1 MLLCLLV
8 ANSRLGP
15 SFFYNADKWLSGSL
29 EEFMTSKKLLPVL
42 ALLTMC
48 CALPAFGVS
57 KEIVQ
62 LQTQVQALQDQMAR
76 MQQSFD
82 ERMGVMRN
90 LIEQSTDNMNK
101 VTAAVNDLQKALSQQ
116 NADTAAKVDQV
127 STQVQAL
134 HDSLDELRAR
144 VNKLNTQMDS
154 LTAQQ
159 QNLPAQAPGAA
170 PGAPG
175 VQAPPPDVLYNNALR
190 DYNAGKYDLAGQEFG
205 DYLKFY
211 PQTDLAG
218 NAQFYL
224 GEIAYRQGDFQKAVQ
239 AYDTVLQQYPGGN
252 KAAAAQLKKGY
263 ALIELGQK
271 DAGVRELNSLIARYP
286 RSVEAT
292 QARERLRQLSS
303 RKSSP
308 SHRTTT
314 TQR

>member
-1 MLLCLLV
+1 MTTKK
-8 ANSRLGP
+8 
-15 SFFYNADKWLSGSL
+15 FLS
-29 EEFMTSKKLLPVL
+29 VL
-42 ALLTMC
+42 ALLGLWF
-48 CALPAFGVS
+48 ALPAFGVS

-90 LIEQSTDNMNK
+90 LIEQTTDNMNK
-101 VTAAVNDLQKALSQQ
+101 VTAAVNDLQKTLSQQ
-116 NADTAAKVDQV
+116 NNDISGKVDQV

-134 HDSLDELRAR
+134 HDSLDETRAR
-144 VNKLNTQMDS
+144 LNKLSTQLDQM
-154 LTAQQ
+154 TAQQ
-159 QNLPAQAPGAA
+159 QNLPSQTPGANPA
-170 PGAPG
+170 AA
-175 VQAPPPDVLYNNALR
+175 QAPPPDVLYNNGLR
-190 DYNAGKYDLAGQEFG
+190 DYNAGKYDIATQEFG

-211 PQTDLAG
+211 PNTDLAG

-224 GEIAYRQGDFQKAVQ
+224 GEIAYRQGNFQGAIQ

-263 ALIELGQK
+263 ALIELGQR

-303 RKSSP
+303 KKTSP
-308 SHRTTT
+308 TRRA
-314 TQR
+314 TQ